1 MAVGS
6 PQTFGVLRAPV
17 SEQQYHIAMQLTTGT
32 VVDGKVVIEGLSLT
46 EGSSVIVITEEP
58 DDSLSLS
65 PAQEEELLLAIAE
78 MDRGEG
84 IPVEEFFQSLDR
96 VN

>member
-1 MAVGS
+1 
-6 PQTFGVLRAPV
+6 
-17 SEQQYHIAMQLTTGT
+17 MQLTTGT

-84 IPVEEFFQSLDR
+84 IPVEEFLQSLDR
-96 VN
+96 VNCSCHTR

>member
-1 MAVGS
+1 
-6 PQTFGVLRAPV
+6 
-17 SEQQYHIAMQLTTGT
+17 MQLTTGK

-46 EGSSVIVITEEP
+46 EGASVIVITEEP
-58 DDSLSLS
+58 DDSLNLS

-84 IPVEEFFQSLDR
+84 IPVETFLQGLDR
-96 VN
+96 IS

>member
-1 MAVGS
+1 
-6 PQTFGVLRAPV
+6 
-17 SEQQYHIAMQLTTGT
+17 MQLTTGT

>member
-1 MAVGS
+1 
-6 PQTFGVLRAPV
+6 
-17 SEQQYHIAMQLTTGT
+17 MQLTTGT

-58 DDSLSLS
+58 DDSPSLS

-84 IPVEEFFQSLDR
+84 IPVEEFLQSLDR